1 MSEES
6 AARVMRPDRRTF
18 SSLPPCVNGKTDVF
32 LHCARDFRDKNL
44 GQNSFWNSA
53 ACCLFSH
60 TKLNQSM
67 CAWAQYARYLCCESI
82 KLSTVVTISKDLR
95 VFSRFGVV

>member
-6 AARVMRPDRRTF
+6 PARVMRPDRRTF
-18 SSLPPCVNGKTDVF
+18 NSRSPCVDGKANVF

-53 ACCLFSH
+53 ACCFLSR
-60 TKLNQSM
+60 TKLTIRA
-67 CAWAQYARYLCCESI
+67 CALGLSLYC
-82 KLSTVVTISKDLR
+82 KL
-95 VFSRFGVV
+95 